1 MQIEVVDREGTTEL
15 RVSGRLDAAAAP
27 AFGERL
33 LALLAAT
40 DTATVLDLSGVEYIS
55 SGGLR
60 VLLQA
65 ARLLQ
70 PRGARLT
77 LTRVPPEIGAVL
89 TLSGFATFM
98 TIQAQAGQR

>member
-1 MQIEVVDREGTTEL
+1 MQIESDLSRGTTVL
-15 RVSGRLDAAAAP
+15 RVSGRLDAAQAP

-33 LALLAAT
+33 LPLLTGAGAAP
-40 DTATVLDLSGVEYIS
+40 VLDLAGVDYLS

-65 ARLLQ
+65 ARVLQ
-70 PRGARLT
+70 QRGARLT
-77 LTRVPPEIGAVL
+77 LTQVPPQVCSTL

-98 TIQAQAGQR
+98 TIRPQD

>member
-1 MQIEVVDREGTTEL
+1 MRIEPDESRETPVL
-15 RVSGRLDAAAAP
+15 RVSGRLDAAQAP
-27 AFGERL
+27 AFGEQLLPL
-33 LALLAAT
+33 LAGDGAAS
-40 DTATVLDLSGVEYIS
+40 VLDLAGVDYLS

-70 PRGARLT
+70 KRGARLT
-77 LTRVPPEIGAVL
+77 LTEVPPQVCSTL

-98 TIQAQAGQR
+98 TIRPQA

>member
-1 MQIEVVDREGTTEL
+1 MRIEPDESRETPVL
-15 RVSGRLDAAAAP
+15 RVSGRLDAAQAP
-27 AFGERL
+27 AFGVQLLPL
-33 LALLAAT
+33 LAGDGAAS
-40 DTATVLDLSGVEYIS
+40 VLDLAGVDYLS

-70 PRGARLT
+70 KRGARLT
-77 LTRVPPEIGAVL
+77 LTEVPPQVCSTL

-98 TIQAQAGQR
+98 TIRPQA